1 MDLGSPPTRG
11 EHLEGSVSSFSNG
24 WQRLCTAQV
33 STGAYKEPALLVW
46 MRVESLKRAE
56 RNVLRFKIKKL
67 LLLYVAFIIQI
78 GSQLFRD
85 NTDKKSRSAG
95 YIESSVPCW
104 WQHAMS
110 LFSYERYMPMG
121 AAKPWAPECA
131 WMLQLGGM
139 LWQDVLRDTA
149 ETWRLHLQSRD
160 ERFMIRPWFWCS
172 CWVCEACCELRV
184 IAEPPLSHDK
194 EQQSCQFS
202 SLPLFSIQFVWRSW
216 GLMFSAL
223 VRGNLWTCRVPPCNS
238 TIPCELFWF

>member
-104 WQHAMS
+104 
-110 LFSYERYMPMG
+110 L
-121 AAKPWAPECA
+121 
-131 WMLQLGGM
+131 
-139 LWQDVLRDTA
+139 
-149 ETWRLHLQSRD
+149 
-160 ERFMIRPWFWCS
+160 
-172 CWVCEACCELRV
+172 EACHEPVQLREV
-184 IAEPPLSHDK
+184 HAHGCCKDMSPRVCLNAAAGWDAVTRGAEGHSWDLKIPSVVQGWEVYD
-194 EQQSCQFS
+194 QS
-202 SLPLFSIQFVWRSW
+202 
-216 GLMFSAL
+216 L
-223 VRGNLWTCRVPPCNS
+223 VLV
-238 TIPCELFWF
+238 